1 MSQFPVPAGSSS
13 NCRNSA
19 AGERQLRS
27 QQGFTLI
34 EVILSLA
41 LTAMLL
47 GLLSTGMYTV
57 MNDWENDTSALDAS
71 LDETVAILQL
81 ERALQGAFAHSYRND
96 ETLARYVYFNGEDET
111 LSWVSTVSPQRS
123 GGLTAWQLQ
132 SVDDEG
138 VYLRLAPAM
147 SDNPQAR
154 IEETEPV
161 LLLEN
166 YTARFSFLYEELDF
180 SKRWRED
187 WPGEELHMLPL
198 AVHVLLTPLDSARRK
213 EPLNIIARMR
223 ANQHRS
229 LRPAFTPE
237 GGIAPQAVESA
248 PEPDQEPGGRRNR
261 RPQSGPRS
269 DRQSDQQSGQ
279 QPGQQSDQQS
289 GQRQG
294 QFPGQPPDRRFDP
307 QTGPRFALPP
317 GAQ

>member
-1 MSQFPVPAGSSS
+1 MKLFRVPAGSNS

-19 AGERQLRS
+19 AGERRIRS

-81 ERALQGAFAHSYRND
+81 ERALQGAFPHSYRNP
-96 ETLARYVYFNGEDET
+96 ETLGRYVYFNGEDET
-111 LSWVSTVSPQRS
+111 LSWVSTVSPQRR
-123 GGLTAWQLQ
+123 GGLTAWYLE
-132 SVDDEG
+132 SVDGEG

-147 SDNPQAR
+147 SDNPLPR
-154 IEETEPV
+154 LEETEPV

-187 WPGEELHMLPL
+187 WPGEELHVLPL
-198 AVHVLLTPLDSARRK
+198 AVHVLLTPLDSASRD
-213 EPLNIIARMR
+213 EPLNIIARIR
-223 ANQHRS
+223 ANEHRE
-229 LRPAFTPE
+229 LRPSFTP
-237 GGIAPQAVESA
+237 GGNAAPGAAEA
-248 PEPDQEPGGRRNR
+248 PSEPGQGPRGRRIR
-261 RPQSGPRS
+261 RDSPDGSPGTPPGGQPGDQVAPPPGSPFGPQF
-269 DRQSDQQSGQ
+269 DQ
-279 QPGQQSDQQS
+279 QPGPQS
-289 GQRQG
+289 
-294 QFPGQPPDRRFDP
+294 
-307 QTGPRFALPP
+307 GPRFALPP
-317 GAQ
+317 GVQ

>member
-1 MSQFPVPAGSSS
+1 M
-13 NCRNSA
+13 R
-19 AGERQLRS
+19 RHRS

-123 GGLTAWQLQ
+123 GGLTAWQLE

-147 SDNPQAR
+147 SDNPQSR
-154 IEETEPV
+154 LEETEPV

-198 AVHVLLTPLDSARRK
+198 AVHVLLTPLDSARRN
-213 EPLNIIARMR
+213 EPLNIIARVR

-237 GGIAPQAVESA
+237 GAVAPQAVESA
-248 PEPDQEPGGRRNR
+248 PEPDQEPGGRRTR
-261 RPQSGPRS
+261 RLQSGPRS
-269 DRQSDQQSGQ
+269 DQQPGQ
-279 QPGQQSDQQS
+279 QPGQQPVQQI
-289 GQRQG
+289 
-294 QFPGQPPDRRFDP
+294 DRRFDP
-307 QTGPRFALPP
+307 QSGPRFALPP

>member
-1 MSQFPVPAGSSS
+1 
-13 NCRNSA
+13 
-19 AGERQLRS
+19 
-27 QQGFTLI
+27 
-34 EVILSLA
+34 
-41 LTAMLL
+41 MLL

-147 SDNPQAR
+147 SDNPQPR
-154 IEETEPV
+154 LEETEPV

-213 EPLNIIARMR
+213 EPLNIIARVR

-237 GGIAPQAVESA
+237 GAVAPQAVESA

-269 DRQSDQQSGQ
+269 DRQPGQ
-279 QPGQQSDQQS
+279 QPGQQSGQQ
-289 GQRQG
+289 QG

>member
-1 MSQFPVPAGSSS
+1 M
-13 NCRNSA
+13 R
-19 AGERQLRS
+19 RHRS

-123 GGLTAWQLQ
+123 GGLTAWQLE

-147 SDNPQAR
+147 SDNPQSR
-154 IEETEPV
+154 LEETEPV

-198 AVHVLLTPLDSARRK
+198 AVHVLLTPLDSARRN
-213 EPLNIIARMR
+213 EPLNIIARVR

-229 LRPAFTPE
+229 LRPAFTSDGAVAPE
-237 GGIAPQAVESA
+237 AVESA

-261 RPQSGPRS
+261 RLQSGPRS
-269 DRQSDQQSGQ
+269 DQQPGQ
-279 QPGQQSDQQS
+279 QPGQQPVQQI
-289 GQRQG
+289 
-294 QFPGQPPDRRFDP
+294 DRRFDP
-307 QTGPRFALPP
+307 QSGPRFALPP

>member
-1 MSQFPVPAGSSS
+1 MNRFPEPAGSSS
-13 NCRNSA
+13 NWRNSA
-19 AGERQLRS
+19 APERQHRS

-96 ETLARYVYFNGEDET
+96 ETLARYVYFSGEDET
-111 LSWVSTVSPQRS
+111 LNWVSTVSPQRS

-147 SDNPQAR
+147 SDNPQSR
-154 IEETEPV
+154 LEETEPV
-161 LLLEN
+161 LLLAN

-198 AVHVLLTPLDSARRK
+198 AVHVLLTPLDSARRN
-213 EPLNIIARMR
+213 EPLNIIARIR

-229 LRPAFTPE
+229 LQPAFTPE
-237 GGIAPQAVESA
+237 GAVAPQAVESGS
-248 PEPDQEPGGRRNR
+248 EPDQEPGGRRNR
-261 RPQSGPRS
+261 RL
-269 DRQSDQQSGQ
+269 QSDQQQGQFPGQQSGQ
-279 QPGQQSDQQS
+279 QPGQQPRQQI
-289 GQRQG
+289 
-294 QFPGQPPDRRFDP
+294 DRRFDP
-307 QTGPRFALPP
+307 QSGPRFALPP